1 MNNDYS
7 WDERIDDFMS
17 VLHNKSVSTTKIFL
31 KMSLL
36 STLVILFFLK
46 NDEEKITE
54 QDDIFTQIKVR
65 TKHLISQEIINT
77 EIDEQIRNF
86 QHIKELLL
94 KYLIN
99 QKGEPAILIT
109 NLVEKCNLFF
119 ENLLKSE
126 KIFHIIPFT
135 ITFAIVH
142 LTILRESLKL
152 KTSSVD
158 EVKEII
164 SRYQSHFSDSFHQF
178 FTWRMDQITTKTLIT
193 NDSSSSS
200 LFTFRANG
208 EVRDTISNKQV
219 NYVAKSSNDQIF
231 LKVFDLIKLRMLNET
246 KVELMK
252 MFLHIFSL
260 VKSFSDY
267 ETLRVISWPL
277 NVRSFWV
284 GPYGIDTFPDG
295 SHNLEDNSKLFY
307 NISDDDPGI
316 ITKIVVRHYGIID
329 RVQAYYSNENDQ
341 PNNENYRAGKSI
353 GTGTGGTETIIS
365 DLDNFSKY
373 IIAIYIKFHHGLL
386 AAIEFIFND
395 GKTTGILGDI
405 AKEKTTRTVQIG
417 PFGKYNEFR
426 LSGMSGGGGKV
437 IMGKEDFGENAAHI
451 AFHFQYV
458 DSL

>member
-17 VLHNKSVSTTKIFL
+17 IFHNDSVPTKKIFL
-31 KMSLL
+31 NLSFL
-36 STLVILFFLK
+36 STLVIIFFLE
-46 NDEEKITE
+46 NGEENITK
-54 QDDIFTQIKVR
+54 QDDIFTEIKVR
-65 TKHLISQEIINT
+65 SKHLISQEIIDT
-77 EIDEQIRNF
+77 KIDEQIRNF
-86 QHIKELLL
+86 QPIKELLL
-94 KYLIN
+94 EYLVT
-99 QKGEPAILIT
+99 QKDKRSILIT
-109 NLVEKCNLFF
+109 NLVKECNLFF

-126 KIFHIIPFT
+126 NIFHLIPFT

-142 LTILRESLKL
+142 LTVMRTSLKL
-152 KTSSVD
+152 NTSSVD

-164 SRYQSHFSDSFHQF
+164 SRYQSHFKDSFHQF
-178 FTWRMDQITTKTLIT
+178 FTWRMDQITTKTTIS

-208 EVRDTISNKQV
+208 EVRDTISNKLV

-246 KVELMK
+246 KTEFMK

-260 VKSFSDY
+260 VNSFPDIES
-267 ETLRVISWPL
+267 LHIMSWPL

-295 SHNLEDNSKLFY
+295 LHNLEDNSKLFY
-307 NISDDDPGI
+307 NIFDDDPGI
-316 ITKIVVRHYGIID
+316 IRKIVVRHYGIID
-329 RVQAYYSNENDQ
+329 RIQAYYDDDD
-341 PNNENYRAGKSI
+341 PDNENYRAGKSI
-353 GTGTGGTETIIS
+353 GTGTGGSECIIS

-373 IIAIYIKFHHGLL
+373 VVAINITFGYGLL
-386 AAIEFIFND
+386 AAIEFTFNN
-395 GKTTGILGDI
+395 GKSTGILGRVPKKQKI
-405 AKEKTTRTVQIG
+405 GTLQIG

-426 LSGMSGGGGKV
+426 LSGISGGGGKV
-437 IMGKEDFGENAAHI
+437 IRDNEDFGENAAHI
-451 AFHFQYV
+451 AFQFQYV